1 MQLKETDSSSENS
14 DRLIA
19 TISDLFYLLNVS
31 RNLRENLDE
40 ALHLTADFLE
50 AQQIALYRKHYSDSE
65 NFHLRRTGYWQV
77 KSDSPKMDFLS
88 ASRLK
93 ASILTVDQWQRIEA
107 HEAIS
112 IDTVTDA
119 QERSRNLFLPLFLG
133 KVLFGFIVLNRV
145 DSFRGREQFD
155 TLKAICQVFEA
166 WIARLDAE
174 KRLIDLMDFVRH
186 PIMTVD
192 SDGVIT
198 GWSKASEE
206 MTGWRRKDLIGRGNY
221 SQGLAYYGRRRPT
234 IPDLILH
241 PDPKWEATYPE
252 FRREGNT
259 IYSLSF
265 CPAVIGGAAY
275 LRTKT
280 SLIRDINN
288 RISGDIHMVEDMSR
302 ELEMKEN
309 LNRSESMYRAIT
321 DFAGVGIM
329 VLTRD
334 SIIYHNEHFA
344 ELLKKKPDDSIGLNA
359 LRSWISP
366 EDRERVFG
374 YIENLSCEP
383 EGIAR
388 FEFSAGHSEK
398 KEYYKAY
405 IKVMQ
410 TDGGLALHFIADDIT
425 KQKELAQKARLN
437 EMRIQHEDRLTALGI
452 MAAGIAHELNQPL
465 NHIRMTADS
474 LLMSEEKNWQLTP
487 EDIDRGL
494 RVISRQVIRMSQIIQ
509 NVRNFSSKD
518 RGQITDD
525 IHINNAVENVFC
537 MIGRQIEAHGIRLHK
552 NLNQHLPS
560 IRMNQNRLEQVI
572 LNLVVNARQAL
583 DQCKKREKNLFIRT
597 GTTPERVF
605 IEVADNAIG
614 VPEDLKQKIFEPF
627 FTTKEVD
634 EGTGLGLSIVQSI
647 MEEYGGGVEV
657 VNNDM
662 GGATFTAFGPA
673 RREYEA

>member
-1 MQLKETDSSSENS
+1 
-14 DRLIA
+14 
-19 TISDLFYLLNVS
+19 DLFRLLNVS
-31 RNLRENLDE
+31 RNLCENVDE
-40 ALHLTADFLE
+40 ALHLTAVFFG
-50 AQQIALYRKHYSDSE
+50 AQQIALYRKHYSDS
-65 NFHLRRTGYWQV
+65 NNCHLIRTGYWKQQC
-77 KSDSPKMDFLS
+77 KSRETQFLS

-93 ASILTVDQWQRIEA
+93 ANIFAPDQWHRIEA
-107 HEAIS
+107 REAIS
-112 IDTVTDA
+112 ISNIAVGHKWGP
-119 QERSRNLFLPLFLG
+119 NLVLPLFLG
-133 KVLFGFIVLNRV
+133 KALFGFIVLIGNESFNGRV
-145 DSFRGREQFD
+145 QSDVI
-155 TLKAICQVFEA
+155 KAICQVFEA

-192 SDGVIT
+192 SEGVIT

-221 SQGLAYYGRRRPT
+221 SQGLAYYGTRRPT

-275 LRTKT
+275 LKTKT
-280 SLIRDINN
+280 SLIRDLNN
-288 RISGDIHMVEDMSR
+288 RIAGDIHMVEDMSR

-329 VLTRD
+329 VLTGD

-344 ELLKKKPDDSIGLNA
+344 ELLKNTDDTIGLDA
-359 LRSWISP
+359 LRSWISRG
-366 EDRERVFG
+366 DRERVFG
-374 YIENLSCEP
+374 YFEKLLSEP
-383 EGIAR
+383 EGVAR
-388 FEFSAGHSEK
+388 FEFSAGQGEK
-398 KEYYKAY
+398 TKYYKAY
-405 IKVMQ
+405 TKVMQ
-410 TDGGLALHFIADDIT
+410 SDGEVALHFIVDDIT
-425 KQKELAQKARLN
+425 KQRELAQKARLN
-437 EMRIQHEDRLTALGI
+437 EMRIHHEDRLTALGI

-474 LLMSEEKNWQLTP
+474 LLMSEEKNWKLTS
-487 EDIDRGL
+487 EDIDKGL
-494 RVISRQVIRMSQIIQ
+494 QVISRQVVRMSQIIQ
-509 NVRNFSSKD
+509 NIRNFSSKD

-525 IHINNAVENVFC
+525 IDIQINNAVENVLC
-537 MIGRQIEAHGIRLHK
+537 MIGRQIEAHGIHLHK
-552 NLNQHLPS
+552 TLNLSLPS

-583 DQCKKREKNLFIRT
+583 EQCNKREKNLFVRT
-597 GTTPERVF
+597 GTILDRVF
-605 IEVADNAIG
+605 IEVADNAFGIQ
-614 VPEDLKQKIFEPF
+614 EDLKQKIFEPF
-627 FTTKEVD
+627 FTTKEAD

-647 MEEYGGGVEV
+647 MEECGGSVEV
-657 VNNDM
+657 MNNEI
-662 GGATFTAFGPA
+662 GGATFTVFGPA
-673 RREYEA
+673 GE

>member
-1 MQLKETDSSSENS
+1 MQPISENCN
-14 DRLIA
+14 RLIS
-19 TISDLFYLLNVS
+19 TISGLLRLLNAS

-40 ALHLTADFLE
+40 ALHLTAVFFG
-50 AQQIALYRKHYSDSE
+50 AQQIVLYRKHYSDSK
-65 NFHLRRTGYWQV
+65 NFHLRRTGYWQ
-77 KSDSPKMDFLS
+77 KQSNSPKRHFLP

-93 ASILTVDQWQRIEA
+93 ASILTADQWQRIEA

-112 IDTVTDA
+112 VENA
-119 QERSRNLFLPLFLG
+119 AAGYKSGQNLFLPLSLG
-133 KVLFGFIVLNRV
+133 KGLFGFIVLNGIDGFSGIV
-145 DSFRGREQFD
+145 QSNINEA
-155 TLKAICQVFEA
+155 LCQVFEA
-166 WIARLDAE
+166 WIARLNAE
-174 KRLIDLMDFVRH
+174 KQLLDFIDFVRH
-186 PIMTVD
+186 PILTVD
-192 SDGVIT
+192 SDGIIT

-221 SQGLAYYGRRRPT
+221 SQGLAYYGTRRPT

-241 PDPKWEATYPE
+241 PDSKWEATYPE

-265 CPAVIGGAAY
+265 CPAVIGGGAY

-280 SLIRDINN
+280 SIIHDLSN
-288 RISGDIHMVEDMSR
+288 RIAGDIHMVEDMSR

-334 SIIYHNEHFA
+334 SILYHNEHFA
-344 ELLKKKPDDSIGLNA
+344 ELLKNPNDIIGLDA
-359 LRSWISP
+359 LRSWISR

-374 YIENLSCEP
+374 YIENLSSEP

-388 FEFSAGHSEK
+388 FEFSAGRGEK
-398 KEYYKAY
+398 KKYYKAY

-410 TDGGLALHFIADDIT
+410 SDGELALHFIADDIT
-425 KQKELAQKARLN
+425 KQRELAQKARLN

-474 LLMSEEKNWQLTP
+474 LLLSEEKNWRLTS

-494 RVISRQVIRMSQIIQ
+494 QVISRQVVRMSQIIQ

-518 RGQITDD
+518 HGQITDY
-525 IHINNAVENVFC
+525 IQINNAVENVFC

-552 NLNQHLPS
+552 NLNQNLPS

-583 DQCKKREKNLFIRT
+583 DQCQKREKNLFIGT
-597 GTTPERVF
+597 GTTLERVF
-605 IEVADNAIG
+605 IEVTDNG
-614 VPEDLKQKIFEPF
+614 VGIPEDLKQKIFEPF

-647 MEEYGGGVEV
+647 MEEYGGSVEV
-657 VNNDM
+657 VNNEM
-662 GGATFTAFGPA
+662 GGATFTVFGPA
-673 RREYEA
+673 RR